1 MTSDFFSN
9 GWSIFVAASTIAG
22 LLLCLLLL
30 IIASRRKVMA
40 NDNSTGHVWDEDLR
54 ELNNPLPRWWMGLF
68 VLTVVFAGIYLALY
82 PGLGSKQGS
91 LNWSSVGQYEAEQ
104 AKART
109 ALVAVYAPFAAM
121 PVETLAA
128 NPQAMGIGER
138 LFANNCA
145 SCHGSDGK
153 GSKGFPN
160 LTDADWLYGGQH
172 ETIVETI
179 SKGRNG
185 LMPPMGAALG
195 SPEDVRNVANYVL
208 SLSGSAHN
216 SVAAQLGRSKFAAC
230 AACHGLDG
238 KGNQALGAPNLTDKV
253 WLHGWGEDAVVAM
266 INGGKSNMM
275 PAHGERLSPEQVR
288 VLAAYVWNFSRS
300 AAVVAAQ

>member
-1 MTSDFFSN
+1 MSDFFSN
-9 GWSIFVAASTIAG
+9 GWSVFVAATTIAG
-22 LLLCLLLL
+22 LLLCLVLL
-30 IIASRRKVMA
+30 IVASRRKVMA
-40 NDNSTGHVWDEDLR
+40 NDNSTGHVWDEDLK

-91 LNWSSVGQYEAEQ
+91 LKWSSVGQYEAEQ
-104 AKART
+104 AKARA

-160 LTDADWLYGGQH
+160 LTDSDWLYGGQH
-172 ETIVETI
+172 ETIIETI

-185 LMPPMGAALG
+185 LMPPMAAAVG
-195 SPEDVRNVANYVL
+195 TSEDVRNVANYVL

-216 SVAAQLGRSKFAAC
+216 SVAAQLGKSKFGAC
-230 AACHGLDG
+230 AACHGMDG
-238 KGNQALGAPNLTDKV
+238 KGNQALGAPNLTDKI
-253 WLHGWGEDAVVAM
+253 WLHGWGEDAVMAM